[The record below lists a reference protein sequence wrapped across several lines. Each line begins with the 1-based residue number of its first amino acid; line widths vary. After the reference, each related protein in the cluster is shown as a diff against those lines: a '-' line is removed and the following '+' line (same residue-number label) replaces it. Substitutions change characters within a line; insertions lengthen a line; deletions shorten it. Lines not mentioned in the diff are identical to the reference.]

1 MFTMN
6 KQLQKQAKEAA
17 VTHRQS
23 LHKNLQHRI
32 EVARANGNDALVR
45 QLEAEA
51 SYLKL
56 S

>member
-1 MFTMN
+1 MN
-6 KQLQKQAKEAA
+6 KNLQKQAKQAA
-17 VTHRQS
+17 IVHRQS

-32 EVARANGNDALVR
+32 EVARANGNEALVR

-51 SYLKL
+51 NYLHL

>member
-1 MFTMN
+1 MN

-17 VTHRQS
+17 ATHRQS